1 MSVPPPV
8 EPTTTQPGSPM
19 ASAPTPTTTH
29 PGSPMIAADPPSFR
43 LFAVTNN
50 EQSSASVLD
59 QIIARYS
66 ADPSTLTSAQNTLLE
81 DVSSVSTAQSSQL
94 LGALDGQIHADMIA
108 AQPEAGWQLENSV
121 YGHLGDEAGAPD
133 TGRRVWVDVSTE
145 AGERGSDN
153 QAYGFNSNV
162 SQVVAGADLLTRG
175 NAVLGIGYA
184 YTRGNVTENTDNG
197 TMTENGGFLYGQLPV
212 GRFMVSGIGSYGV
225 SSTDT
230 QRVNPLGGALLQD
243 NNVGGANALVSV
255 NVSLP
260 IALRDVTLAPYGRV
274 TWQRVSQA
282 ATSEGAASVA
292 ALDIASYAGND
303 VRGMIGLTVGSPVSS
318 PLAAEATYKLDLGVG
333 ADAGNLL
340 NPELNAT
347 LAGFAMPI
355 AAPQTSTV
363 FAQASITG
371 TLRLA
376 KTSYLYGQL
385 SGAVRGNETFAGIAG
400 GVRVGF

>member
-1 MSVPPPV
+1 M
-8 EPTTTQPGSPM
+8 
-19 ASAPTPTTTH
+19 
-29 PGSPMIAADPPSFR
+29 
-43 LFAVTNN
+43 
-50 EQSSASVLD
+50 
-59 QIIARYS
+59 
-66 ADPSTLTSAQNTLLE
+66 
-81 DVSSVSTAQSSQL
+81 
-94 LGALDGQIHADMIA
+94 
-108 AQPEAGWQLENSV
+108 
-121 YGHLGDEAGAPD
+121 
-133 TGRRVWVDVSTE
+133 
-145 AGERGSDN
+145 
-153 QAYGFNSNV
+153 
-162 SQVVAGADLLTRG
+162 AGADLLTRG
-175 NAVLGIGYA
+175 NALLGIGYA

-225 SSTDT
+225 SWTDT

-274 TWQRVSQA
+274 TGSVCRRPRPRRRRFCR
-282 ATSEGAASVA
+282 GAQH
-292 ALDIASYAGND
+292 ASYAGND

-385 SGAVRGNETFAGIAG
+385 SGAVRGNETLPASRAASASASTHRLNGKARATARAFFCRSVYAGRGRGDSQDRSRRG
-400 GVRVGF
+400 GLKPPEVVDAVSR